1 MKIVTSRIPEASPS
15 PADQPSAPRPAPPS
29 GTPIPQT
36 GAAAPVA
43 DILLGSAPRESATDW
58 VVRSELHEIRS
69 ELHEIRRELRSIDG
83 RLDRLDDRVRELEV
97 RFTEEIAAVWRARQR
112 WYLAVL
118 LGLSLL
124 LAYSMFR

>member
-1 MKIVTSRIPEASPS
+1 MRL
-15 PADQPSAPRPAPPS
+15 PRPPTSLPRLAPLRPS

-36 GAAAPVA
+36 GTAAPVA
-43 DILLGSAPRESATDW
+43 DILRGSAPRESATDW

-69 ELHEIRRELRSIDG
+69 ELRSIDR
-83 RLDRLDDRVRELEV
+83 RLDRLDDRVRQLEV
-97 RFTEEIAAVWRARQR
+97 RFKEEIAAVWRARQR

>member
-1 MKIVTSRIPEASPS
+1 MTSRIPEMPPS

-58 VVRSELHEIRS
+58 GVRSELHEIRS
-69 ELHEIRRELRSIDG
+69 ELRSIDR

-97 RFTEEIAAVWRARQR
+97 RFKEEIAAVWRARQR

>member
-1 MKIVTSRIPEASPS
+1 MTSRIPEASPS

-58 VVRSELHEIRS
+58 VVRS

>member
-29 GTPIPQT
+29 GTPIPHT

-58 VVRSELHEIRS
+58 VVRSELHEIR
-69 ELHEIRRELRSIDG
+69 RELRSIDR